1 LLPAS
6 HIRRDPQDGQVIG
19 SILLFALSD
28 GLGGRIPVH
37 PRHFHVHKTNVESR
51 AVAGGDPGRF
61 DHQVKPLL
69 AVVGG
74 CYVVAF
80 ALQLSVDDFSI
91 DQVILDVEN
100 VLSPRGL
107 LGGGCVA
114 W

>member
-1 LLPAS
+1 MFGL
-6 HIRRDPQDGQVIG
+6 
-19 SILLFALSD
+19 ILLFALSD

-61 DHQVKPLL
+61 DHQFQGFL

-80 ALQLSVDDFSI
+80 ALQLSVDDFPI
-91 DQVILDVEN
+91 D
-100 VLSPRGL
+100 
-107 LGGGCVA
+107 
-114 W
+114 